1 MRRRGPALA
10 AALIGVLATAGTAFA
25 SHLAIDTEGHTTLDQ
40 ILSPTNDPEAGYTTL
55 QVEDVDENYLVRD
68 GASEGSNAIP
78 DAQSGR
84 EQRRRSLTYFSQMT
98 DFQLADE
105 ESPARVEFLDQPGGA
120 PGPSSAH
127 RPWEALGGFMID
139 HSIRQLNRFVAAS
152 PVPQGDGTANSMGFS
167 LMTGDQADN
176 QHRNETLWVR
186 DLLEGNGSINF
197 NSGLTNAA
205 AYTDPETL
213 SKPSC
218 SAFLASKGGDAGAAA
233 AEGARYTGVQDYDDY
248 PAGEGPNPSYYDP
261 DDVIGQYATDG
272 WPTYNGLMDAAQT
285 TDITAAGLD
294 VPFYVTNGNH
304 DVLAQGNEDAIQA
317 FEDIG
322 TGCGKVLVTT
332 AGPGAGLGDLLSPA
346 NASVLMLVP
355 PDEQRQYVSK
365 PQIKS
370 IFAANDPVE
379 RHGFGFVDP
388 DENDFSNGSASYY
401 AWDPPQAP
409 GFRFISVDTNSE
421 GGVVGES
428 SINPVAP
435 GSSDGNI
442 DDPQFEWLKREL
454 DAAQLAGK
462 LIVLY
467 GHHPVRSME
476 SVIPDEAAAPC
487 TTDDEHGHDVNPGCD
502 LDPRDSQPLHFGDPE
517 AAPPGN
523 EEQTFTELVAKY
535 PNVLAYVA
543 GHTHENKVIP
553 FEKQDDAVWWE
564 INTSAV
570 VDHPQQHRLI
580 EVMDNRD
587 GTLSIFGTVLDHA
600 SPATAPP
607 ECTASCDYT
616 PAEMA
621 SIGRTLSF
629 NDFQSGRAATD
640 GEAEGTELD
649 QNVEL
654 LLGDPKSLECKGQ
667 TVTIV
672 GSQGGD
678 EIKGTPGKDVVLAQG
693 GSDKVKTGP
702 GKDVVC
708 GGNGDDKIKLG
719 KGADQA
725 DGDEGKDKLK
735 GRKGRDTLK
744 GKNGRDKLK
753 GAKGRDKLK
762 GGKGRDKLK
771 GGKGRDK
778 LKGGKGKDTLK
789 GGKGGD
795 KLKGGKGKDRCK
807 GGKGR
812 DRKSSC

>member
-10 AALIGVLATAGTAFA
+10 VALIGVLATAGTAAA
-25 SHLAIDTEGHTTLDQ
+25 SHLTTDTEGHTTLEQ

-55 QVEDVDENYLVRD
+55 DVDDVDENYVVRD
-68 GASEGSNAIP
+68 GASEGSTAIP
-78 DAQSGR
+78 EAQSGR
-84 EQRRRSLTYFSQMT
+84 EQRRRSLTYISQMT

-127 RPWEALGGFMID
+127 RPWEAFGPFMID
-139 HSIRQLNRFVAAS
+139 YSIRQLNRFVAAS
-152 PVPQGDGTANSMGFS
+152 PVPQGDGTANAMDFS

-176 QHRNETLWVR
+176 QQRNETLWVR
-186 DLLEGNGSINF
+186 DLLEGTGSIKF

-205 AYTDPETL
+205 AYTDPATL
-213 SKPSC
+213 AKPSC
-218 SAFLASKGGDAGAAA
+218 AAFLASKGGDADAAA
-233 AEGARYTGVQDYDDY
+233 AEGAKYTGVQDYDDY
-248 PAGEGPNPSYYDP
+248 PSGEGPNPSYYDP
-261 DDVIGQYATDG
+261 DEVIGQYATDG

-285 TDITAAGLD
+285 ASISPAGLD

-304 DVLAQGNEDAIQA
+304 DVLVQGNEDAIAA
-317 FEDIG
+317 FEDVS
-322 TGCGKVLVTT
+322 TGCAKVLATT
-332 AGPGAGLGDLLSPA
+332 AGPGAGLEDLFDPSL
-346 NASVLMLVP
+346 ASVLMLVP
-355 PDEQRQYVSK
+355 PDELRQFVSK

-379 RHGFGFVDP
+379 KHGFGFVDP

-409 GFRFISVDTNSE
+409 GFRFISIDTNSE
-421 GGVVGES
+421 GGVTGES

-442 DDPQFEWLKREL
+442 DDPQFEWLKREF

-462 LIVLY
+462 LIVVF

-476 SVIPDEAAAPC
+476 SVIPDEAAARC
-487 TTDDEHGHDVNPGCD
+487 TSDDEHGHDVNPGCD

-517 AAPPGN
+517 TAPPGN

-553 FEKQDDAVWWE
+553 FEKQEDGAWWE

-570 VDHPQQHRLI
+570 ADHPQQHRLI

-587 GTLSIFGTVLDHA
+587 GTLSIFGTILDHA

-621 SIGRTLSF
+621 SIGRTLAF

-640 GEAEGTELD
+640 GQAEGTELD

-654 LLGDPKSLECKGQ
+654 LLGDPKSVECKGRRA
-667 TVTIV
+667 TIV
-672 GSQGGD
+672 GSQGSD
-678 EIKGTPGKDVVLAQG
+678 EIQGTDGRDVVLALG
-693 GSDKVKTGP
+693 GNDKVKTGR
-702 GKDVVC
+702 GKDLVC
-708 GGNGDDKIKLG
+708 GGNGDDKVKGG
-719 KGADQA
+719 KGADELHGD
-725 DGDEGKDKLK
+725 DGDDKAKGGKGADELQGQNGKDKLK
-735 GRKGRDTLK
+735 GRKGKDTLK

-753 GAKGRDKLK
+753 GNKGRDLLKGGKGKDKLK
-762 GGKGRDKLK
+762 GGKGRD
-771 GGKGRDK
+771 
-778 LKGGKGKDTLK
+778 TLK
-789 GGKGGD
+789 GGKKND
-795 KLKGGKGKDRCK
+795 KCK
-807 GGKGR
+807 GGAGR
-812 DRKSSC
+812 DRKSGC